1 MVLPEEVVVHP
12 LVLLSA
18 VDHYNRTCKDTKKR
32 AVGVLLG
39 SNFKGKCDI
48 TNSFAVPFEE
58 DQRNPKIWYLDHNYL
73 ENMERMFRKINAKE
87 RVVGF
92 YSTGPKLKDC
102 DIQIDALFRRFCS
115 DPVLVII
122 DVRPDQES
130 LPTTCYGSIEV
141 QGGQANERSFK
152 HISADVGAFEAEEV
166 GVEHLLRDIND
177 PSVSSLANQVKF
189 KMTALSELKTK
200 LADIQT
206 YLSNVLEG
214 KMPVNNKIMYNLQT
228 MFNLLPNLNVESL
241 VKSMSIKT
249 NDFYMVVYVSS
260 LIRCVIALHNLVN
273 NKIKYK
279 DDDDDED
286 SVAKKKK
293 EAEKKEAEKKEAEK
307 KAEEEKLDKYG
318 RKEKK

>member
-12 LVLLSA
+12 LVLLSV
-18 VDHYNRTCKDTKKR
+18 VDHYTRTCKDTKKR

-39 SNFKGKCDI
+39 SSFKGKCDI

-73 ENMERMFRKINAKE
+73 ENMERMFRKINANE
-87 RVVGF
+87 RIVGF

-102 DIQIDALFRRFCS
+102 DIQIDHMFRKYS
-115 DPVLVII
+115 PDPVLVII
-122 DVRPDQES
+122 DVRPDQDS
-130 LPTTCYGSIEV
+130 IPTKAYGSIEV
-141 QGGQANERSFK
+141 QANDTIERAFK
-152 HISADVGAFEAEEV
+152 FISATVGAFEAEEV

-189 KMTALSELKTK
+189 KMSALSELKTK
-200 LADIQT
+200 LLDLSA
-206 YLSNVLEG
+206 YLTNVLEG
-214 KMPVNNKIMYNLQT
+214 KIPVNNQILYNMQT

-249 NDFYMVVYVSS
+249 NDYYMVIYVSA

-279 DDDDDED
+279 DGDDEEGD
-286 SVAKKKK
+286 SKDSKQTKDENDDAKKDEDKNGDAAK
-293 EAEKKEAEKKEAEK
+293 TKAEKK
-307 KAEEEKLDKYG
+307 
-318 RKEKK
+318 